1 MQPLISFTSGKHP
14 DLGGVLV
21 TTTSTDIYSVVRETL
36 RANSLHNAGTLPPPR
51 LHTIAMQIGQF
62 LLDEQPTSATLMG
75 RMLFQQGIGL
85 KSLLAVV
92 GAVQADYLRHGEQLR
107 AIESYELLKVVIES
121 FVEHQIA
128 HVRSEHDRFRQT
140 VGLLQRSLG

>member
-1 MQPLISFTSGKHP
+1 M
-14 DLGGVLV
+14 
-21 TTTSTDIYSVVRETL
+21 TTLSNTDIYAVVRETL
-36 RANSLHNAGTLPPPR
+36 RANSLHNAGSLPPSR

-62 LLDEQPTSATLMG
+62 LLDQQPMSATLMG

-92 GAVQADYLRHGEQLR
+92 GAVQADYLRHGEPLR
-107 AIESYELLKVVIES
+107 VIESYELLKIVIES

-128 HVRSEHDRFRQT
+128 HVRSEHERFRQT
-140 VGLLQRSLG
+140 VGML